1 MTVSSLAKKLIGV
14 NRVVIENLKIENNL
28 GEEQLIIKARP
39 KKCDQCKC
47 GICGQKSPKYD
58 NGDGTRRWRSLDIGN
73 SIHVY
78 VESEATRVD
87 CPEHGVTVQQVPWAR
102 HGSRYTKSFEDSVV
116 WLTLHLSK
124 KAVSEYMRI
133 KWGTVGSIAKRVE
146 QELSEGKNRFDNLA
160 NIGIDETSY
169 KKGHKYITVVVNH
182 DTNTVVWVGKGHGKT
197 VLEDFFNQ
205 LTDEQKANIKAVSGD
220 GARWIKDTVSEKC
233 PNAVFCI
240 DPFHVVSWVTT
251 ILDEVRREIWNDAR
265 RELAKEEKAN
275 REKKGRPKGGYKNK
289 GEAKRLVEMIKSSK
303 YPLLLNPENLN
314 EGYQAKLKQILL
326 HNRRLATAYRL
337 KEELRLIFKLPPQ
350 DVSAAIDKWR
360 RRAWSCRI
368 PQFVELQRKIKRHKQ
383 AIITARTLGLSNA
396 RIEATNNKIKLTVRM
411 AYGFRNLDN
420 FISLVLLRCGGLN
433 IRLPGR

>member
-14 NRVVIENLKIENNL
+14 NRVVIESLEIENNL

-39 KKCDQCKC
+39 TKFNQCRC
-47 GICGQKSPKYD
+47 GICGKRSPKYD
-58 NGDGTRRWRSLDIGN
+58 NGDGTRRWRALDFGN
-73 SIHVY
+73 SIRVY
-78 VESEATRVD
+78 VESEAIRVE
-87 CPEHGVTVQQVPWAR
+87 CPKHGVTVRQVPWAR
-102 HGSRYTKSFEDSVV
+102 HDSRYTISFEDSVA

-133 KWGTVGSIAKRVE
+133 KWHTVGSIVSRVE
-146 QELSEGKNRFDNLA
+146 GELSKDMNRFDDLV

-169 KKGHKYITVVVNH
+169 KKGHKYITVIVNH
-182 DTNTVVWVGKGHGKT
+182 DKNTVVWVGKGHGKAI
-197 VLEDFFNQ
+197 LEEFFNQ

-220 GARWIKDTVSEKC
+220 GARWIKDTVIEKC
-233 PNAVFCI
+233 PDAVFCI

-265 RELAKEEKAN
+265 RELAKEKKPRKAN
-275 REKKGRPKGGYKNK
+275 KGRPKGGHKEK
-289 GEAKRLVEMIKSSK
+289 SKAEQLVDTIKSSK
-303 YPLLLNPENLN
+303 YPLLMNPENLN
-314 EGYQAKLKQILL
+314 EGYQSKLKQILL

-337 KEELRLIFKLPPQ
+337 KEELRLIFKLPP
-350 DVSAAIDKWR
+350 DEVSAAIDKWR

-368 PQFVELQRKIKRHKQ
+368 PQFVEFQRKIKRHKQ
-383 AIITARTLGLSNA
+383 AIITAITLGLSNA

-411 AYGFRNLDN
+411 AYGFRNIDN
-420 FISLVLLRCGGLN
+420 LISLVLLRCGRLD